1 MLIFA
6 LKVLQMIN
14 SVRNTVLSVL
24 NKNNYGYISPSDFNL
39 FAKQAQLDIFEDYFY
54 QYNYQINKEN
64 ARQSGTGY
72 ADITKGYSEVID
84 SFSVTAYLAHIATN
98 TFSVPTE
105 LTTDSDYYLINKVLF
120 VDGTSLKEME
130 QVSHSKITMLLNSLY
145 TAPSTTFP
153 AFTIEESTLTA
164 YPDTIDEYE
173 DVKCQYIRYPEDPK
187 WTYLSLTG
195 GEPAFDST
203 ASDYQDF
210 ELPLDDEPDLIMK
223 ILQYA
228 GMSIREIAAV
238 QFAQGA
244 ENKDDA
250 DQK

>member
-84 SFSVTAYLAHIATN
+84 SFSVTANLAHIATN

-173 DVKCQYIRYPEDPK
+173 DVKCQYIWYPEDPK